1 MCARAQYIY
10 SFNKQNYINKEYD
23 KAQDVHIANYTNYT
37 KKMYLQEY
45 KLKKLI
51 TNQKSIT
58 HTRPTP
64 KSKLK

>member
-1 MCARAQYIY
+1 MIKHKMYNSQLYKLY
-10 SFNKQNYINKEYD
+10 
-23 KAQDVHIANYTNYT
+23 